1 MRITFVA
8 GALLSTLASATMA
21 AEMKQDAVGVI
32 TLTADASATAISF
45 EYQATRCGMYQVD
58 VPVRSFSK
66 NFKIRVGDQK
76 VAMGESVYI
85 AREGKITIAV
95 DTEERGLVQSI
106 QLTPAPEGKPIEQ
119 AGDGS
124 ILLHARDATVHG
136 TALRYEPAPEKNTLG
151 YWVNHDRMPAVLR
164 PLDGLHGHGHTPTPP
179 QPPAGQGEAIGGPL
193 TSSHGGTTGRELLHF
208 VTQLR
213 QA

>member
-1 MRITFVA
+1 MRTTFVA

-106 QLTPAPEGKPIEQ
+106 QLTPGLRASPSNKP
-119 AGDGS
+119 GM
-124 ILLHARDATVHG
+124 
-136 TALRYEPAPEKNTLG
+136 
-151 YWVNHDRMPAVLR
+151 DRSSS
-164 PLDGLHGHGHTPTPP
+164 TQETPP
-179 QPPAGQGEAIGGPL
+179 CMAQPFATNPL
-193 TSSHGGTTGRELLHF
+193 PKRNPWVTG
-208 VTQLR
+208 
-213 QA
+213 